1 MTVEGASRPG
11 GMPAG
16 FTGSLQTGSAAEN
29 LKLPVNHHDLASD
42 SDQLGACTARALPL
56 TLDSD
61 CRPLAPDPGG

>member
-42 SDQLGACTARALPL
+42 SDQLGGTACLGLRR
-56 TLDSD
+56 S
-61 CRPLAPDPGG
+61 R